1 MPKLSPPKRAA
12 PATVLFC
19 WTPEDLWAIVS
30 RNLIPQENTMAKKI
44 KGKSGYKKK
53 TIRIA
58 AKKTGKGKHKGYS
71 KTVWV
76 KKKK

>member
-1 MPKLSPPKRAA
+1 
-12 PATVLFC
+12 
-19 WTPEDLWAIVS
+19 
-30 RNLIPQENTMAKKI
+30 MAKKI